1 MLAAIKPRAEVVFSR
16 KMPLTPFH
24 FGPGLL
30 IKSVAR
36 PVFSCSAFVVA
47 QVFIDCE
54 SLYYLLHHQYPV
66 HRFFH
71 TLLGAATAGLVA
83 AGSWLLIVRFFIVVL
98 SDVMESMRSSAAL
111 RSEFS
116 PIPVIMGGFIGGIS
130 HSCLDGIMHRDLRP
144 FMPFSD
150 CNPFLG
156 LVGVGMLHLACVAAA
171 VFGVVGITLW
181 KTHKSHKDFLLSR
194 QDKRTSCSG
203 REA

>member
-1 MLAAIKPRAEVVFSR
+1 MLAPIKPRAEVVFSR
-16 KMPLTPFH
+16 KMPFTPFH

-36 PVFSCSAFVVA
+36 PVFSWSAFVVA

-71 TLLGAATAGLVA
+71 TLLGATTAGLVA
-83 AGSWLLIVRFFIVVL
+83 AGSWLLIVRFFTVVL
-98 SDVMESMRSSAAL
+98 SGVMESMRSSAAL

-150 CNPFLG
+150 RNPFLG

-171 VFGVVGITLW
+171 VFGVSALHCGKQVDE
-181 KTHKSHKDFLLSR
+181 THAHRRHSLR
-194 QDKRTSCSG
+194 RARCTSG
-203 REA
+203 A